1 MPWLCL
7 LGNYAPVGW
16 NFALFEEQQT
26 VKDESGSERIPRSCG
41 VCERMGNIIIPCG
54 SKILCSLLRR
64 ASKTAELLIKMWYK
78 LTSRQVGQNSWQEVK
93 YEKPR

>member
-1 MPWLCL
+1 

-26 VKDESGSERIPRSCG
+26 VKDESGS
-41 VCERMGNIIIPCG
+41 ERMGNIIIPCG